1 MITSQRRRALGLFI
15 TRSFEFNRIQEQAI
29 ASAYEALIPTI
40 SARPRRRRDRTN
52 DLQSTVTQTDDLS
65 ASAVGA

>member
-1 MITSQRRRALGLFI
+1 MITTPRTRALSPLI
-15 TRSFEFNRIQEQAI
+15 TRSFEFNRIQEQTI
-29 ASAYEALIPTI
+29 ASAYEVLIPTI
-40 SARPRRRRDRTN
+40 SAGPRRRRDRAN